1 MRFAQI
7 AVIAVL
13 AVGAIVSMPAVR
25 AHEGAPAEIP
35 VGTPP
40 PEIARTTV
48 FTFRGDQL
56 DVRHW
61 HIVRGHGNLTST
73 PPEEQ
78 YYSPEA
84 VYIDRNALRLSGNW
98 GDYMDVETGRDHTYI
113 SGRVESKDVYLYGR
127 FAVQLKIPIGN
138 GFWPAVWLRTPH
150 EFGPLAAQIDIM
162 DGFGS
167 QTNGFSASVAK
178 WSNGVPVSNACVI
191 VQNYQTPTTCKQI
204 GNPQRKLV
212 NYANDWHTFGIDWRP
227 DHITWFV
234 DNKPYWTVTQGVP
247 NLPMIIVLDL
257 TLGGPQDGP
266 ITKHTRF
273 PATFS
278 IASVAISR

>member
-7 AVIAVL
+7 AAVAVL
-13 AVGAIVSMPAVR
+13 VMGAVVAIPSAR
-25 AHEGAPAEIP
+25 AHEGLPEVP
-35 VGTPP
+35 PGTPP

-48 FTFRGDQL
+48 YTFLGERL
-56 DVRHW
+56 DPRHW
-61 HIVRGHGNLTST
+61 HMIRGHGNLLSN

-78 YYSPEA
+78 YYTEDS
-84 VYIDRNALRLSGNW
+84 VYLDRGALRLSGNW
-98 GDYMDVETGRDHTYI
+98 TDYLDAATGVDHPYT
-113 SGRVESKDVYLYGR
+113 SGRVESNDVYRYGHI
-127 FAVQLKIPIGN
+127 AVRLKVPIGN
-138 GFWPAVWLRTPH
+138 GFWPSVWLRTPP
-150 EFGPLAAQIDIM
+150 ELGPLAAQIDIM

-167 QTNGFSASVAK
+167 QTNGFSASVAT
-178 WSNGVPVSNACVI
+178 WANGRPTSSACVV
-191 VQNYQTPTTCKQI
+191 VQNYQSPTSCKQI

-212 NYANDWHTFGIDWRP
+212 NYAYDWHTFAIDWRP
-227 DHITWFV
+227 DHITWSV

-247 NLPMIIVLDL
+247 NYPMILVLDL

-278 IASVAISR
+278 IASVAISP